1 MHLAR
6 EPAILSAAMPLDP
19 EACWDAVTRR
29 DRAADGRFV
38 FGVRT
43 TGIYCRPSC
52 PARRPLREN
61 VRFYPTPAQARDDG
75 LRACLRC
82 QPDLTAACPAWILD
96 LCRHIRAACDDPT
109 ALTLPALAAR
119 VQRSPAHVQRAFR
132 ALVGVSPREY
142 AERCRLDQ
150 FRGSLRRAD
159 SVTGA
164 IYDAGFGSSSRVYER
179 NSLGMTPGEY
189 RAGGKG
195 VAITHAAVTTSLGL
209 LLIAATDRGLCSV
222 QFGDCESDLLAGLR
236 REYPHAVVQPMAD
249 PPSPA
254 FAAWIA
260 ALRRHI
266 DEGRPHPDLPLD
278 VRASAFQT
286 RVWNFLRQIPPGETR
301 SYADVAAGIGAPTA
315 TRAVA
320 RACATNTVALAIP
333 CHRVIRAGGDLSGY
347 RWGPER
353 KRQLLVRERAAR
365 SRAESPAPGK
375 SSQR

>member
-1 MHLAR
+1 MDLRHR
-6 EPAILSAAMPLDP
+6 PAILSPAMPALDD
-19 EACWDAVTRR
+19 EACWDAVLRR

-43 TGIYCRPSC
+43 TGVYCRPSC

-61 VRFYPTPAQARDDG
+61 VRFYATPADARRDG

-82 QPDLTAACPAWILD
+82 QPDLGACPAWILD
-96 LCRHIRAACDDPT
+96 LCRHIRAACDDPA

-119 VQRSPAHVQRAFR
+119 VKRSPAHLQRTFR
-132 ALVGVSPREY
+132 ALVGVSPREF
-142 AERCRLDQ
+142 AERCRLDN
-150 FRGSLRRAD
+150 FRRALRRAD

-179 NSLGMTPGEY
+179 TDKSLGMTPGEY

-195 VAITHAAVTTSLGL
+195 VAITHATVSTSLGL
-209 LLIAATDRGLCSV
+209 LLIAATDRGLCCV
-222 QFGDCESDLLAGLR
+222 QFGDREADLLADLR
-236 REYPHAVVQPMAD
+236 REFPRAVLQPIAD
-249 PPSPA
+249 PPPPA

-286 RVWNFLRQIPPGETR
+286 RVWTFLRQIPPGETR
-301 SYADVAAGIGAPTA
+301 SYADVAAAIGAPRA

-320 RACATNTVALAIP
+320 RACATNPVALAIP

-347 RWGPER
+347 RWGRER
-353 KRQLLVRERAAR
+353 KRQLLARERDAR
-365 SRAESPAPGK
+365 
-375 SSQR
+375 